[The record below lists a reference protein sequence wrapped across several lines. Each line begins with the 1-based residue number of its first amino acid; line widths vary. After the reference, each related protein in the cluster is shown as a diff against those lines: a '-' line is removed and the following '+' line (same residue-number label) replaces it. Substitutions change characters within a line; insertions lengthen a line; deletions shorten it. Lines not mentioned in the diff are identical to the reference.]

1 MIRLSKQ
8 TLKHMHRSQNGVNP
22 EISFKIIQF
31 FDTVEGPE
39 HLCLY
44 VRPSAT
50 PAVSG
55 VREADEHQMKK

>member
-1 MIRLSKQ
+1 
-8 TLKHMHRSQNGVNP
+8 MHRSQNGVRV
-22 EISFKIIQF
+22 SFKIIQF

-55 VREADEHQMKK
+55 VREADEHQMKN